1 MVKSEVPGTSLFLF
15 PEGFLIEKIV
25 DLSVKI
31 LDRFPGSV
39 NFCVVQKMDE
49 TARKGVYCHY
59 TAGRGKCRF
68 AGTLGTAAVLGIDGM
83 GERGYNGCIQKLGGY
98 YEKEVT

>member
-49 TARKGVYCHY
+49 TARKGCILPLY
-59 TAGRGKCRF
+59 RGQGKMPIRRNPRNSCGF
-68 AGTLGTAAVLGIDGM
+68 G
-83 GERGYNGCIQKLGGY
+83 N
-98 YEKEVT
+98 